1 MRIVHVPM
9 QGRVFIEHSAAVGKM
24 TIVDDLGIDTIRF
37 AVLNALVPN
46 EVVLTKEGLV
56 ALIILTNK

>member
-1 MRIVHVPM
+1 M
-9 QGRVFIEHSAAVGKM
+9 QGRVFIEHSTAVGKM